1 MRVRSS
7 LQIMKLFPEATVPV
21 RGTTGSA
28 GLDLFSREAI
38 EVPMSITEAGCV
50 TIGRALIATGIAV
63 SIPSGCVGRIGSRSG
78 LSVKH
83 NIEVGAGWVDSDY
96 RGEVMVELKNLGAM
110 PFRVEVGARI
120 AQLFI
125 VRLEDVEIEVVATLS
140 QTKRGVGGFGSTG
153 TT

>member
-1 MRVRSS
+1 
-7 LQIMKLFPEATVPV
+7 MKAESGYEVNLFF
-21 RGTTGSA
+21 
-28 GLDLFSREAI
+28 DL
-38 EVPMSITEAGCV
+38 
-50 TIGRALIATGIAV
+50 
-63 SIPSGCVGRIGSRSG
+63 
-78 LSVKH
+78 
-83 NIEVGAGWVDSDY
+83 
-96 RGEVMVELKNLGAM
+96 MVELKNLGAM